1 MSKHIHI
8 HTGAKKAI
16 AKVADKA
23 SCTCKSHAKDAK
35 RFVVG
40 GMITL
45 KNGKQAKVLEE
56 SETRV
61 KVKEGDAEHWVDLN
75 EIQMPKAKDAEYSE
89 QARSA
94 LIAKAKKARQD
105 FEHEARELGGAFSGP
120 GVWND
125 VKKALEGK

>member
-8 HTGAKKAI
+8 HVGAKKPA
-16 AKVADKA
+16 AKVADKT
-23 SCTCKSHAKDAK
+23 SCGCKSHAKDAK

-61 KVKEGDAEHWVDLN
+61 KVQE
-75 EIQMPKAKDAEYSE
+75 
-89 QARSA
+89 
-94 LIAKAKKARQD
+94 
-105 FEHEARELGGAFSGP
+105 GGA
-120 GVWND
+120 
-125 VKKALEGK
+125 ER